1 MALDDKPVSGR
12 VLGPADAERRRLN
25 EWLRAEYV
33 AGAEE
38 EWRRRTGRSMT
49 AEELER
55 VLRRYPGDV
64 PNASCPDHATG
75 VTFPDVVVTPLQYAD

>member
-1 MALDDKPVSGR
+1 VADRRQTNPVMNR
-12 VLGPADAERRRLN
+12 RRRLN
-25 EWLRAEYV
+25 ERLRAEWI

-64 PNASCPDHATG
+64 
-75 VTFPDVVVTPLQYAD
+75 